1 MVAVTKKNISMKKS
15 QRGGS
20 FKVKPLALAQAE
32 SVKVDP
38 IGKWTTTKNF
48 FTPTTETIESAKNSA
63 TSALAFLPAATVAT
77 GKAAYETGKFFL
89 KLPGAV
95 VASPVL
101 GYQGIKLL
109 SKGREVNKARGFSQ
123 SNVTKKLEEF
133 NKKKTEWEKLQEKT
147 NINKKAEGLSKQR
160 TAEQKLILNLTEK
173 INRQSGRKP
182 TNERSLNPNAGTEI
196 LKILRT
202 NDGKGEFKTGDALQ
216 SAIAAG
222 YEALA
227 ETKKNAYDERQQN
240 KVFKNTA
247 KLRSKKAE
255 LNTRVK
261 TGTDYI
267 NNEKNNIEADQLKI
281 KQKTEAYMNNI
292 NIIEKQHSTVGI
304 TDSEEIKK
312 LFKDKNI
319 AIEKYKN
326 QPNTKKL
333 VKDIQILKNN
343 IIYSEYLIKREET
356 ILNPYQ
362 KELSE
367 VEKKIS
373 LYIPKKFS
381 NLEKSYNRRK
391 ERFKKT
397 KTYYKN
403 IVTDPFTSVARTY
416 KSVRDPLKKF
426 EIKKA
431 FTPNFKGFGKDIL
444 SGITPSVGTYKVTN
458 IPNINI
464 FDDTTKF
471 NIFESRTSKY
481 VKLAELYEKELKN
494 TEKLSLDDRIK
505 NKKQINKIYE
515 YFNDKKQKYV
525 DTLSNAKTQGI
536 NRNLYNSLIKNN
548 YSGNIE
554 NKEKFETDLNKQ
566 KEILTSQINEYT
578 KKYKNTSV
586 TSNADK
592 KIKQDLYNEQ
602 LKLINELR
610 AITVLESFNKIQ
622 NIKKESD
629 DLVTEAIAVSE
640 NRPLLLQQS
649 QQSQQT
655 T

>member
-32 SVKVDP
+32 PVKAEA
-38 IGKWTTTKNF
+38 IGKWKSTKTF
-48 FTPTTETIESAKNSA
+48 FTPTTETIASAKNSA

-109 SKGREVNKARGFSQ
+109 SKGREINKARGFSQ

-133 NKKKTEWEKLQEKT
+133 NKKKTEWVKLQEKT

-173 INRQSGRKP
+173 INRQSGKKQ
-182 TNERSLNPNAGTEI
+182 TNKTLLNTTAEEKI
-196 LKILRT
+196 LTLLRT

-216 SAIAAG
+216 NAIAAG
-222 YEALA
+222 YEALSK
-227 ETKKNAYDERQQN
+227 TKKEAYDERQQN

-267 NNEKNNIEADQLKI
+267 KDKKTKIEN
-281 KQKTEAYMNNI
+281 KQAIIDTKTKAYMNNI
-292 NIIEKQHSTVGI
+292 NNIEQQFSTVGI

-312 LFKDKNI
+312 LFKNKNI

-326 QPNTKKL
+326 QPDTKKL

-343 IIYSEYLIKREET
+343 IIYSEYLIKRKET

-381 NLEKSYNRRK
+381 NLEESYNRRK

-403 IVTDPFTSVARTY
+403 IVTDRFNSVARTY
-416 KSVRDPLKKF
+416 KSVRDPLKQFK
-426 EIKKA
+426 IKEA
-431 FTPNFKGFGKDIL
+431 FFTPNFKGFGKDIL

-471 NIFESRTSKY
+471 NIFKSRTSKY

-505 NKKQINKIYE
+505 NKTQINKIYE
-515 YFNDKKQKYV
+515 YFNDKKKKYV
-525 DTLSNAKTQGI
+525 DTLSYANTQGI
-536 NRNLYNSLIKNN
+536 NHDLYNSLINNN
-548 YSGNIE
+548 YSGDIK
-554 NKEKFETDLNKQ
+554 NKEKFETDLNRQ

-592 KIKQDLYNEQ
+592 NIKQDLYNEQ

-629 DLVTEAIAVSE
+629 DLVTTAIAVSE
-640 NRPLLLQQS
+640 TRPLLLQQ
-649 QQSQQT
+649 
-655 T
+655 